1 MSNEISQSQEAI
13 QRVVFKIFER
23 WGEREDRLSLLISL
37 IDNPTLSPKEERQL
51 VQILVPIKNNSED
64 FDIKL
69 KKASDIF
76 DEYVNQKK
84 EMLAYLNNG
93 KKDDAREI
101 KDNLIKQFN
110 SNKNE
115 IKSEYDAGVFSA
127 IIKAKKKFNEL
138 ISLKELKLAEDLLDS
153 HQTLLPDYE
162 YLKDNID
169 YFYANHERKK
179 KLSSLLEN
187 NLFNEMVD
195 LCATPI
201 GYNPEEKD
209 FLKAISAKVISLLE
223 DKRLDKAEIIIDK
236 IIKKLQPFPKT
247 LHTSL
252 DISAGMAKTKMKSE
266 IQRLVDSKKFIEAAS
281 FLATYELSK
290 SQSKYFNNII
300 LENSNEEEA
309 IQEARK
315 KAEAAKRQAQKIADE
330 AKKKIFQKINQNK
343 LLDIYPLIKKTQ
355 FSSEDSKKISEELTT
370 ALKNKLQVSNIDS
383 DQALALVCDE
393 QFQLISAR
401 AGSGKT
407 TTLINKVKLLE
418 SQNKMKLSEY
428 LFLVFNR
435 KVRKEI
441 AEDLSKSFNINVD
454 EVKSSNVHTF
464 NSFARR
470 ISANS
475 LAGYDLVVD
484 QAQNNL
490 YRKSFLKA
498 LKNSVFNSKYKKYIF
513 SIMTPSKN
521 DLDKFDRSNF
531 ENDKEYFEARSSA
544 RLLTLNNIHVKSLG
558 EKLIGDFFFE
568 HGLAYTYE
576 PTLIASNKIYRPDF
590 YINNLATN
598 QNKKIYIELWGIY
611 KDSFLDSG
619 ESPIEDVPKYRLER
633 EKKLE
638 YWSKESTSHLLELF
652 MDDVH
657 GNNINQNTD
666 FIAFKENFY
675 KILTNKLEEI
685 TETKHKRLSEEEVM
699 QKVSKLFESKILS
712 SLESY
717 ISNVRNNQVQPN
729 ALNLKINEYDE
740 CLTDRAKA
748 FLDLG
753 FEFRKFIYEEKKH
766 LKVHEFVDAI
776 DKAAIQIELDPNIE
790 LIKDKKYLFVDEFQD
805 TNFGFLK
812 LIQSMIK
819 AKPEI
824 NVICVGDDWQS
835 INSFQGARPSI
846 FHSLDKYLPGLESN
860 QILTNYRSGSAIVNY
875 GNQVMSGLGNP
886 SKSFLSS
893 GLVTYIDIT
902 SVTYDKD
909 FNIYID
915 SDKNKWDDGFKLQRY
930 HSLLF
935 TLIKFEIYK
944 YIGNNSSKSIYD
956 IPKDAELLILSR
968 KKKINMESVQ
978 SNLIPIVISSLA
990 KYFVSV
996 GYKEDKQEIE
1006 FRLNQL
1012 VSFST
1017 VHAIKGGQADA
1028 VILVEANAN
1037 TMPLQHPDREL
1048 SAIFCDDPSNA
1059 DAEADAEERRL
1070 YYVAVTRAKES
1081 LYVVTTKSEA
1091 SPFMSNKPFAQLE
1104 KFSVDD
1110 AAI

>member
-51 VQILVPIKNNSED
+51 VQILVSIKNNSED

-69 KKASDIF
+69 KNVTDFF
-76 DEYVNQKK
+76 DEYANQKK
-84 EMLAYLNNG
+84 EMLTYLSNG
-93 KKDDAREI
+93 NKIHASKI
-101 KDNLIKQFN
+101 KETLIEGFN
-110 SNKNE
+110 PTKNE
-115 IKSEYDAGVFSA
+115 IQSLYEDGLLSA
-127 IIKAKKKFNEL
+127 IVQVKKEFNEL
-138 ISLKELKLAEDLLDS
+138 IGLKELKSAEDLLDS
-153 HQTLLPDYE
+153 YKTLLPDYE
-162 YLKDNID
+162 FLKNNIAN
-169 YFYANHERKK
+169 FSANHERSEKF
-179 KLSSLLEN
+179 LTLLDK
-187 NLFNEMVD
+187 NLFNEIVD
-195 LCATPI
+195 LCDTPLE
-201 GYNPEEKD
+201 YYPAEQEFCD
-209 FLKAISAKVISLLE
+209 AICTKVIALIDDKSL
-223 DKRLDKAEIIIDK
+223 DQAEIITNTIL
-236 IIKKLQPFPKT
+236 IKLLPFPKE
-247 LHTSL
+247 LHAFL
-252 DISAGMAKTKMKSE
+252 QERVKTVKNEMRSE
-266 IQRLVDSKKFIEAAS
+266 IQRLVDSKEFIEAAS
-281 FLATYELSK
+281 YLASFELSE
-290 SQSKYFNNII
+290 SQSARLSNLI
-300 LENSNEEEA
+300 LQSSHAEEA
-309 IQEARK
+309 KQQARQMAEEAKQQARQ
-315 KAEAAKRQAQKIADE
+315 KAEAAKQ
-330 AKKKIFQKINQNK
+330 KIFQHINQHTF
-343 LLDIYPLIKKTQ
+343 LDIYPLIKKTQ
-355 FSSEDSKKISEELTT
+355 FSDEDSREIDEALIT
-370 ALKNKLQVSNIDS
+370 ALKNKLEVSNIDT
-383 DQALALVCDE
+383 DQALALICDE

-407 TTLINKVKLLE
+407 TTLINKVKLLV
-418 SQNKMKLSEY
+418 SLNKINLSEY

-435 KVRKEI
+435 KVRTEI
-441 AEDLSKSFNINVD
+441 AEELSETFSIDID

-470 ISANS
+470 VSANS

-484 QAQNNL
+484 QAKNNL
-490 YRKSFLKA
+490 YRQAFLKA
-498 LKNSVFNSKYKKYIF
+498 LKTSTFNSKYKKYIF
-513 SIMTPSKN
+513 SIVSPSKN
-521 DLDKFDRSNF
+521 DLDAFDRSNF
-531 ENDKEYFEARSSA
+531 ESDQEYFEARSSA
-544 RLLTLNNIHVKSLG
+544 RLLTLNNIHVKSIG

-568 HGLAYTYE
+568 HGLVYTYE
-576 PTLIASNKIYRPDF
+576 PTLITSNKIYRPDF

-611 KDSFLDSG
+611 KDRSLDSG
-619 ESPIEDVPKYRLER
+619 SSPIKDLHKYMLER
-633 EKKLE
+633 EMKLE
-638 YWSKESTSHLLELF
+638 YWSKESNGHLMELF

-657 GNNINQNTD
+657 GNNINIKTN

-675 KILTNKLEEI
+675 KILTHKLEKI
-685 TETKHKRLSEEEVM
+685 IKTKLKRLSEEEVM

-717 ISNVRNNQVQPN
+717 ISNVRNNQIQPN
-729 ALNLKINEYDE
+729 DLNLKINKYDE
-740 CLTDRAKA
+740 SLTDRAKA

-753 FEFRKFIYEEKKH
+753 FEFRKFIHEEKKH

-776 DKAAIQIELDPNIE
+776 DKAGIQIELDSNIE
-790 LIKDKKYLFVDEFQD
+790 LIKEKKYLFVDEFQD

-812 LIQSMIK
+812 LIQSIIK

-846 FHSLDKYLPGLESN
+846 FHSLDKHLPGLERN
-860 QILTNYRSGSAIVNY
+860 HILTNYRSGSAIVNY
-875 GNQVMSGLGNP
+875 GNQLMSGLGSP
-886 SKSFLSS
+886 SKSFFSS
-893 GLVTYIDIT
+893 GLAIYLDIT
-902 SVTYDKD
+902 SVKYDGD

-915 SDKNKWDDGFKLQRY
+915 SEKNKYDDGFKLQRY

-935 TLIKFEIYK
+935 TLIKFEIHK
-944 YIGNNSSKSIYD
+944 CIDNNSSNSIYD

-968 KKKINMESVQ
+968 KKNINMESVQ

-990 KYFVSV
+990 KYFVSI
-996 GYKEDKQEIE
+996 GYKEDNQEIE
-1006 FRLNQL
+1006 IRLNQL
-1012 VSFST
+1012 VSYST
-1017 VHAIKGGQADA
+1017 VHAIKGGQADV
-1028 VILVEANAN
+1028 VILIEANAN

-1048 SAIFCDDPSNA
+1048 SAIFCDDPGKA